1 MLEKKKIKINIIP
14 LIDIIFLMLVFF
26 MLATNFY
33 EKRNMEF
40 SIEKDI
46 SEDSE
51 IKETAIIKI
60 QKNDYFYEDNKIN
73 KSQLEEEL
81 VIITNNK
88 KFKNFV
94 ILNDKSSEIKSL
106 IYILDILKKNKI
118 KNVSFAND
126 PKEKRK

>member
-1 MLEKKKIKINIIP
+1 
-14 LIDIIFLMLVFF
+14 MLVFF

-33 EKRNMEF
+33 EKRDMEF

-73 KSQLEEEL
+73 KSKLEEEL
-81 VIITNNK
+81 VIIINNK

-94 ILNDKSSEIKSL
+94 ILNDKSSEIKCSWF
-106 IYILDILKKNKI
+106 I
-118 KNVSFAND
+118 
-126 PKEKRK
+126 

>member
-33 EKRNMEF
+33 EKRDMEF

-51 IKETAIIKI
+51 IKKTAIIKI

>member
-33 EKRNMEF
+33 EKRDMEF

-81 VIITNNK
+81 LIITNNK

>member
-33 EKRNMEF
+33 EKRDMEF

-73 KSQLEEEL
+73 KSKLEEEL
-81 VIITNNK
+81 VTITNNK

-126 PKEKRK
+126 PKEKSK

>member
-1 MLEKKKIKINIIP
+1 MKKEIW
-14 LIDIIFLMLVFF
+14 
-26 MLATNFY
+26 NFQL
-33 EKRNMEF
+33 
-40 SIEKDI
+40 KDI

-60 QKNDYFYEDNKIN
+60 QKNDYFYDDKKIN
-73 KSQLEEEL
+73 KNKLEEEL

-126 PKEKRK
+126 PKEKSKIKKSFNDSINLIPMINLIFLLLIFFS

>member
-1 MLEKKKIKINIIP
+1 MK
-14 LIDIIFLMLVFF
+14 
-26 MLATNFY
+26 
-33 EKRNMEF
+33 KRNMEF

-60 QKNDYFYEDNKIN
+60 QKNDYFYDDKKIN
-73 KSQLEEEL
+73 KNKLEEEL

-126 PKEKRK
+126 PKEKVNKKSFNDSINLIPMINLIFVTDFFS

>member
-1 MLEKKKIKINIIP
+1 
-14 LIDIIFLMLVFF
+14 MLVFF

-46 SEDSE
+46 SEVSE

-60 QKNDYFYEDNKIN
+60 QKNDYFYDDKKIN
-73 KSQLEEEL
+73 KNKLEEEL

-126 PKEKRK
+126 PKEKSK

>member
-1 MLEKKKIKINIIP
+1 MLEKKIKINIIP

-33 EKRNMEF
+33 EKRDMEF

-106 IYILDILKKNKI
+106 IYI
-118 KNVSFAND
+118 
-126 PKEKRK
+126 

>member
-1 MLEKKKIKINIIP
+1 
-14 LIDIIFLMLVFF
+14 MLVFF

-60 QKNDYFYEDNKIN
+60 QKNDYFYDDKKIN
-73 KSQLEEEL
+73 KNKLEEEL

-126 PKEKRK
+126 PKKKSK

>member
-33 EKRNMEF
+33 EKRDMEF

-73 KSQLEEEL
+73 KSKLEEEL
-81 VIITNNK
+81 VIIINNK

>member
-1 MLEKKKIKINIIP
+1 
-14 LIDIIFLMLVFF
+14 MLVFF

-33 EKRNMEF
+33 EKRDMEF

-73 KSQLEEEL
+73 KSKLEEEL
-81 VIITNNK
+81 VIIINNK

-126 PKEKRK
+126 PKEKSK

>member
-1 MLEKKKIKINIIP
+1 MSEKKKIKINIIP

>member
-1 MLEKKKIKINIIP
+1 
-14 LIDIIFLMLVFF
+14 MLVFF

-33 EKRNMEF
+33 EKRDMEF

-73 KSQLEEEL
+73 KSKLEEEL

-126 PKEKRK
+126 PKEKSK

>member
-1 MLEKKKIKINIIP
+1 
-14 LIDIIFLMLVFF
+14 MLVFF

-33 EKRNMEF
+33 EKRDMEF

-73 KSQLEEEL
+73 KSKLEEEL
-81 VIITNNK
+81 VTITNNK

-126 PKEKRK
+126 PKEKSK

>member
-33 EKRNMEF
+33 EKRDMEF

-73 KSQLEEEL
+73 KSKLEEEL
-81 VIITNNK
+81 VIIINNK

-126 PKEKRK
+126 PKEKSK

>member
-1 MLEKKKIKINIIP
+1 MSEKKKIKINIIP

-60 QKNDYFYEDNKIN
+60 QKNDYFYDDKKIN
-73 KSQLEEEL
+73 KNKLEEEL

-126 PKEKRK
+126 PKEKSK